1 MRHLALITCLLVLS
15 FTLLVLSD
23 VGVSNA
29 DDAAVLP
36 KGKWRLQVDTNYF
49 LPITKRYNK
58 NGDVEDAAKDF
69 NTNLT
74 NQLLGLQAI
83 CSPVNGACTPTDTLG
98 RSLVTFRYDIK
109 YVNTQVA
116 YGLTDRLS
124 LGTNIPY
131 WFQTTNVTANVDSST
146 ATLCRGAGS
155 LIPIAKCGGAFT
167 TPISANDVQALLVL
181 KSFKKVETWSDD
193 HLADMEVGGKYQY
206 YKAENF
212 RAAFT
217 GGVRL
222 PTGELRDPA
231 NLVARNFG
239 REAWALLF
247 RFHQDL
253 VLNQKSGVTKDLGIP
268 EPGSILF
275 NTTFRYDWNLPD
287 KADLQVCDVNNP
299 LCSGR
304 DTNVHRKVGDVVE
317 GEISAKYGLPKNFSL
332 AGLYKYGH
340 KFKDHYGGDKA
351 LTYGLLSNQSNY
363 NEHIYIFSIGY
374 DTIPLYAEGS
384 FPVPMQVL
392 ISYRNRFDGDNNQ
405 LVGQYIGLTLSVY
418 F

>member
-1 MRHLALITCLLVLS
+1 
-15 FTLLVLSD
+15 
-23 VGVSNA
+23 
-29 DDAAVLP
+29 
-36 KGKWRLQVDTNYF
+36 
-49 LPITKRYNK
+49 
-58 NGDVEDAAKDF
+58 
-69 NTNLT
+69 
-74 NQLLGLQAI
+74 
-83 CSPVNGACTPTDTLG
+83 
-98 RSLVTFRYDIK
+98 
-109 YVNTQVA
+109 
-116 YGLTDRLS
+116 
-124 LGTNIPY
+124 
-131 WFQTTNVTANVDSST
+131 
-146 ATLCRGAGS
+146 
-155 LIPIAKCGGAFT
+155 
-167 TPISANDVQALLVL
+167 
-181 KSFKKVETWSDD
+181 
-193 HLADMEVGGKYQY
+193 
-206 YKAENF
+206 
-212 RAAFT
+212 
-217 GGVRL
+217 
-222 PTGELRDPA
+222 
-231 NLVARNFG
+231 VARNFG